1 MEIRYSRGIMAD
13 LRSGSISRTEL
24 AKISRLGLGGNWG
37 EVDRWQKMENSL
49 ATRTRRGCTFSRYTA
64 NNGKALFFIHR
75 FGAKPADDSGLF
87 LYVTEY

>member
-1 MEIRYSRGIMAD
+1 MEIRYSRGIMGD
-13 LRSGSISRTEL
+13 LRSGSISRAEL

-64 NNGKALFFIHR
+64 NNGKALFFINR
-75 FGAKPADDSGLF
+75 FGATPADDSGLF